1 MAEDSGFEPD
11 SWDSKSQVQNQYTNP
26 HESII
31 KLVADVG
38 IEPNVEFLP
47 SGYEPDEIDLFSNP
61 Q

>member
-1 MAEDSGFEPD
+1 MLCLLFTSLKSVVSKLLPD
-11 SWDSKSQVQNQYTNP
+11 
-26 HESII
+26 EAII